1 MKFSEE
7 VADALSDGRAIVAL
21 ESTIIAHGFPRPDNL
36 AVGTAMEKA
45 VRDHGAVPATIA
57 VIDGEVLIGLTPA
70 SMERLATGTFRKT
83 SLKDLAACIAAGDNG
98 ATTVAT
104 TAYLAHRA
112 GIPMFATGGIG
123 GVHPPVDG
131 MPPDIS
137 ADLYA
142 MQQIPVGIVSAGA
155 KSILDLP
162 ATLEMLESFG
172 VPVVGFR
179 TDMFPAFHTQSSG
192 LSLSRRFEDP
202 ASLARMLKA
211 HWDLGLQTSVMV
223 CNPPPDE
230 AAIDADQLS
239 VWLEHAHRAAAE
251 RRVSGADLTPWLLA
265 YLNDVSCG
273 ATRRVNFALAVS
285 NAGLAAEIAV
295 AIGPGGSG
303 GAGGVKRQG

>member
-1 MKFSEE
+1 LKFSEE
-7 VADALSDGRAIVAL
+7 VADALSDGRAVVAL
-21 ESTIIAHGFPRPDNL
+21 ESTIIAHGFPQPDNL
-36 AVGTAMEKA
+36 AVGKAMEKA
-45 VRDHGAVPATIA
+45 VRDNGAVPATIA
-57 VIDGEVLIGLTPA
+57 IVDGEVLIGLTSA

-83 SLKDLAACIAAGDNG
+83 SLKDMAGCIAASGDG

-137 ADLYA
+137 ADLYG

-172 VPVVGFR
+172 VPVVGYQ
-179 TDMFPAFHTQSSG
+179 TDVFPAFHTKSSG
-192 LSLSRRFEDP
+192 LSLAQRFNDTV
-202 ASLARMLKA
+202 SIARMLRA
-211 HWDLGLQTSVMV
+211 HWDLGLRTSVMI
-223 CNPPPDE
+223 CNPPPDS
-230 AAIDADQLS
+230 AAIDGGQLAL
-239 VWLEHAHRAAAE
+239 WLESAHRAAAE
-251 RRVSGADLTPWLLA
+251 QRVRGADLTPWLLA
-265 YLNDVSCG
+265 YLNRISDG
-273 ATRRVNFALAVS
+273 ATRRVNYALAVS
-285 NAGLAAEIAV
+285 NAGLAAQIAV

-303 GAGGVKRQG
+303 GAEGAIRQG